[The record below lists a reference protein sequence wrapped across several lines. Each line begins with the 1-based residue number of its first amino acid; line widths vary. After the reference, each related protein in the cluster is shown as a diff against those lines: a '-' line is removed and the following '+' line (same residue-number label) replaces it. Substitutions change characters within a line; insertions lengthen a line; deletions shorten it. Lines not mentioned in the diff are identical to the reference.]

1 MKISVNQR
9 CVLLVI
15 LAMIFFLTLLMGLNQ
30 SNEVEELSSTKLQF
44 YHTQPVAIIPATK
57 QKLDTAVDKVVLINS
72 ASAEEIAQELD
83 GIGQAIAKR
92 IVTRRQTQGRFEN
105 FEQLKAVSGV
115 GMAKIEVNR
124 QRNSFDWVKM

>member
-15 LAMIFFLTLLMGLNQ
+15 LAMIFVLTLLMGLNQ
-30 SNEVEELSSTKLQF
+30 LNEIEELSSTKLQF
-44 YHTQPVAIIPATK
+44 SDTQPVAIIPATK
-57 QKLDTAVDKVVLINS
+57 QKLDTAIDIVVLINY

-124 QRNSFDWVKM
+124 QRISFD

>member
-15 LAMIFFLTLLMGLNQ
+15 LAMIFVLTLLMGLNQ
-30 SNEVEELSSTKLQF
+30 SNGVEELSSTKLQF
-44 YHTQPVAIIPATK
+44 SDTQPVAIIPATK
-57 QKLDTAVDKVVLINS
+57 QKLDTAIDKVVLINS

-124 QRNSFDWVKM
+124 QRISFD

>member
-15 LAMIFFLTLLMGLNQ
+15 LAMIFVLTLLMGLNQ

-44 YHTQPVAIIPATK
+44 SDTQPVAIIPATK
-57 QKLDTAVDKVVLINS
+57 QKLDTAIDKVVLINS

-124 QRNSFDWVKM
+124 QRISFD

>member
-1 MKISVNQR
+1 
-9 CVLLVI
+9 
-15 LAMIFFLTLLMGLNQ
+15 MGLNQ

-44 YHTQPVAIIPATK
+44 SDTQPVAIIPATK
-57 QKLDTAVDKVVLINS
+57 QKLDTAIDKVVLINS

-124 QRNSFDWVKM
+124 QRISFD

>member
-15 LAMIFFLTLLMGLNQ
+15 LAMIFVLTLLMGLNQ
-30 SNEVEELSSTKLQF
+30 SNGVEELSSTKLQF
-44 YHTQPVAIIPATK
+44 SDTQPVAIIPATK

-124 QRNSFDWVKM
+124 QRISFD

>member
-15 LAMIFFLTLLMGLNQ
+15 FAMIFVLTLLMGLNQ

-44 YHTQPVAIIPATK
+44 SDTQPVAIIPSTK

-72 ASAEEIAQELD
+72 ASAKEIAKELD

-124 QRNSFDWVKM
+124 QRISFD

>member
-1 MKISVNQR
+1 
-9 CVLLVI
+9 
-15 LAMIFFLTLLMGLNQ
+15 MGLNQ
-30 SNEVEELSSTKLQF
+30 SNGVEELSSAKLQF
-44 YHTQPVAIIPATK
+44 SDTQPVAIIPATK

-105 FEQLKAVSGV
+105 FEQLKAVFGV

-124 QRNSFDWVKM
+124 QRISFD

>member
-15 LAMIFFLTLLMGLNQ
+15 LAMIFVLTLLMGLNQ
-30 SNEVEELSSTKLQF
+30 SNEIEELSSTKLQF
-44 YHTQPVAIIPATK
+44 SDTQPVAIIPSTK
-57 QKLDTAVDKVVLINS
+57 QKLDTAIDKVVLINS

-124 QRNSFDWVKM
+124 QRISFD

>member
-15 LAMIFFLTLLMGLNQ
+15 LAMIFVLTLLMGLNQ

-44 YHTQPVAIIPATK
+44 SDTQPVAIIPATK

-92 IVTRRQTQGRFEN
+92 IVTRRQMQGRFEN

-124 QRNSFDWVKM
+124 QRISFD

>member
-15 LAMIFFLTLLMGLNQ
+15 LAMIFVLTLLMGLYQ

-44 YHTQPVAIIPATK
+44 SDTQPVAIIPATK

-92 IVTRRQTQGRFEN
+92 IVTRRQMQGRFEN
-105 FEQLKAVSGV
+105 FE
-115 GMAKIEVNR
+115 
-124 QRNSFDWVKM
+124 

>member
-15 LAMIFFLTLLMGLNQ
+15 LPMIFVLTLLMGLNQ
-30 SNEVEELSSTKLQF
+30 SNGVEELSSTKLQF
-44 YHTQPVAIIPATK
+44 SDTQPVAIIPATK

-92 IVTRRQTQGRFEN
+92 IVTRRQMQGRFEN

-124 QRNSFDWVKM
+124 QRISFD

>member
-15 LAMIFFLTLLMGLNQ
+15 LAMIFVLTLLMGLNQ

-44 YHTQPVAIIPATK
+44 SDTQPVAIIPATK

-92 IVTRRQTQGRFEN
+92 IVTRRQTQGHFEN
-105 FEQLKAVSGV
+105 FEQLKAFSGV

-124 QRNSFDWVKM
+124 QRISFD

>member
-15 LAMIFFLTLLMGLNQ
+15 LAMIFVLTLLMGLNQ

-44 YHTQPVAIIPATK
+44 SDTQPVAIIPATK

-72 ASAEEIAQELD
+72 ASAKEIAQELD

-92 IVTRRQTQGRFEN
+92 IVTRRQTQGHFEN
-105 FEQLKAVSGV
+105 FEQLKAFSGV

-124 QRNSFDWVKM
+124 QRISFD

>member
-15 LAMIFFLTLLMGLNQ
+15 LAMIFVLTLLMGLNQ
-30 SNEVEELSSTKLQF
+30 SNGVEELSSTKLQF
-44 YHTQPVAIIPATK
+44 SDTQPVAITPATK

-124 QRNSFDWVKM
+124 QRISFD

>member
-15 LAMIFFLTLLMGLNQ
+15 LAMIFVLTLLMGLNQ
-30 SNEVEELSSTKLQF
+30 SNGVEELSSTKLQF
-44 YHTQPVAIIPATK
+44 SDTQPVAIIPATK

-92 IVTRRQTQGRFEN
+92 IVTRRQTQGHFEN

-115 GMAKIEVNR
+115 GIAKIEVNR
-124 QRNSFDWVKM
+124 QRISFD

>member
-15 LAMIFFLTLLMGLNQ
+15 LAMIFVLTLLMGLNQ
-30 SNEVEELSSTKLQF
+30 SNGVEELSSTKLQF
-44 YHTQPVAIIPATK
+44 SDTQPVAIIPATK

-115 GMAKIEVNR
+115 GIAKIEVNR
-124 QRNSFDWVKM
+124 QRISFD

>member
-15 LAMIFFLTLLMGLNQ
+15 LAMIFVLTLLMGLNQ

-44 YHTQPVAIIPATK
+44 SVTQPVAIIPATK

-124 QRNSFDWVKM
+124 QRISFD

>member
-15 LAMIFFLTLLMGLNQ
+15 LAMIFVLTLLMGLNQ

-44 YHTQPVAIIPATK
+44 SDTQPVAIISATK

-92 IVTRRQTQGRFEN
+92 IVTRRQMQGRFEN

-124 QRNSFDWVKM
+124 QRISFD

>member
-15 LAMIFFLTLLMGLNQ
+15 LAMIFVLTLLVGLNQ
-30 SNEVEELSSTKLQF
+30 SNEVEELSSTKLEF
-44 YHTQPVAIIPATK
+44 SDTQPVAIIPATK
-57 QKLDTAVDKVVLINS
+57 KKLDTAIDKVVLINS

-124 QRNSFDWVKM
+124 QRISFD

>member
-15 LAMIFFLTLLMGLNQ
+15 LAMIFVLTLLMGLNQ
-30 SNEVEELSSTKLQF
+30 SNGVEELSSTKLQF
-44 YHTQPVAIIPATK
+44 SDTQPVAIISATK

-124 QRNSFDWVKM
+124 QRISFD

>member
-15 LAMIFFLTLLMGLNQ
+15 LAMIFVLTLLMGLNQ
-30 SNEVEELSSTKLQF
+30 SNGAEELSSTKLQF
-44 YHTQPVAIIPATK
+44 SDTQPVAIIPATK
-57 QKLDTAVDKVVLINS
+57 QKLDTAIDKVVLINS

-124 QRNSFDWVKM
+124 QRISFD

>member
-15 LAMIFFLTLLMGLNQ
+15 LAMIFVLTLLMGLSQ

-44 YHTQPVAIIPATK
+44 SDTQPVAIIPATK

-92 IVTRRQTQGRFEN
+92 IVTRRQMQGRFEN

-124 QRNSFDWVKM
+124 QRISFD

>member
-15 LAMIFFLTLLMGLNQ
+15 LAMIFVLTLLMGLNQ

-44 YHTQPVAIIPATK
+44 SDTQPVAIIPATK

-115 GMAKIEVNR
+115 GIAKIEVNR
-124 QRNSFDWVKM
+124 QRISFD

>member
-15 LAMIFFLTLLMGLNQ
+15 LAMIFVLTLLMGLNQ

-44 YHTQPVAIIPATK
+44 SDTQPVAIIPATK

-92 IVTRRQTQGRFEN
+92 IVTRRQMQGSFEN

-124 QRNSFDWVKM
+124 QRISFD

>member
-15 LAMIFFLTLLMGLNQ
+15 LAMIFVLTLLMGLNQ
-30 SNEVEELSSTKLQF
+30 SNEIEELSSTKLQF
-44 YHTQPVAIIPATK
+44 SDTQPVAIIPATK
-57 QKLDTAVDKVVLINS
+57 QKLDTAIDKVVLINS

-124 QRNSFDWVKM
+124 QRISFD

>member
-9 CVLLVI
+9 CLLLVI
-15 LAMIFFLTLLMGLNQ
+15 LAMIFVLTLLMGLNQ
-30 SNEVEELSSTKLQF
+30 SNGVEELSSTKLQF
-44 YHTQPVAIIPATK
+44 SDTQPVAIIPATK
-57 QKLDTAVDKVVLINS
+57 QKLDTAIDKVVLINS

-124 QRNSFDWVKM
+124 QRISFD

>member
-15 LAMIFFLTLLMGLNQ
+15 LAMIFVLTLLMGLNQ

-44 YHTQPVAIIPATK
+44 SDTQPVAIIPATK

-124 QRNSFDWVKM
+124 QRISFD

>member
-15 LAMIFFLTLLMGLNQ
+15 LTMIFVLTLLMGLNQ

-44 YHTQPVAIIPATK
+44 SDTQPVAIIPSTK

-72 ASAEEIAQELD
+72 ASAKEIAKELD

-124 QRNSFDWVKM
+124 QRISFD

>member
-15 LAMIFFLTLLMGLNQ
+15 LAMIFVLTLLMGLNQ

-44 YHTQPVAIIPATK
+44 SDTQPVAIIPATK
-57 QKLDTAVDKVVLINS
+57 EKLDTAVDKVVLINS

-124 QRNSFDWVKM
+124 QRISFD

>member
-15 LAMIFFLTLLMGLNQ
+15 LAMIFVLTLLMGLNQ
-30 SNEVEELSSTKLQF
+30 SNGVEELSSTKLQF
-44 YHTQPVAIIPATK
+44 SDTQPVAIIPATK

-83 GIGQAIAKR
+83 GVGQAIAKR
-92 IVTRRQTQGRFEN
+92 IITRRQTQGRFEN

-124 QRNSFDWVKM
+124 QRISFD

>member
-15 LAMIFFLTLLMGLNQ
+15 LAMIFVLTLLMGLNQ
-30 SNEVEELSSTKLQF
+30 SNGVEELSSTKLQF
-44 YHTQPVAIIPATK
+44 SDTQPVAIIPATK

-72 ASAEEIAQELD
+72 ASAKEIAQELD

-124 QRNSFDWVKM
+124 QRISFD

>member
-15 LAMIFFLTLLMGLNQ
+15 LTMIFVLTLLMGLNQ

-44 YHTQPVAIIPATK
+44 SDTQPVAIIPATK
-57 QKLDTAVDKVVLINS
+57 QKLDTAIDKVVLINS

-124 QRNSFDWVKM
+124 QRISFD

>member
-15 LAMIFFLTLLMGLNQ
+15 LAMIFVLTLLMGLNQ
-30 SNEVEELSSTKLQF
+30 SNGVEELSSTKLQF
-44 YHTQPVAIIPATK
+44 SDTQPVAIIPATK
-57 QKLDTAVDKVVLINS
+57 QKLDTAIDKVVLINS

-92 IVTRRQTQGRFEN
+92 IVTRRQTQGHFEN

-115 GMAKIEVNR
+115 GIAKIEVNR
-124 QRNSFDWVKM
+124 QRISFD

>member
-1 MKISVNQR
+1 MKISVNQS

-15 LAMIFFLTLLMGLNQ
+15 LAMIFVLTLLMGLNQ
-30 SNEVEELSSTKLQF
+30 SNGVEELSSAKLQF
-44 YHTQPVAIIPATK
+44 SDTQPVAIIPATK

-92 IVTRRQTQGRFEN
+92 IVTRRQMQGRFEN

-124 QRNSFDWVKM
+124 QRISFD

>member
-15 LAMIFFLTLLMGLNQ
+15 LAMIFVLTLLMGLNQ
-30 SNEVEELSSTKLQF
+30 SNGVEELSSTKLQF
-44 YHTQPVAIIPATK
+44 SDTQPVAIIPATK

-92 IVTRRQTQGRFEN
+92 IVTRRQMQGRFEN

-124 QRNSFDWVKM
+124 QRISFD

>member
-15 LAMIFFLTLLMGLNQ
+15 LAMIFVLTLLMGLNQ
-30 SNEVEELSSTKLQF
+30 SNEIEELSSTKLQF
-44 YHTQPVAIIPATK
+44 SDIQPVAIITATK
-57 QKLDTAVDKVVLINS
+57 QKLDTAIDKVVLINS

-124 QRNSFDWVKM
+124 QRISFD

>member
-15 LAMIFFLTLLMGLNQ
+15 LAMIFVLTLLMGLNQ

-44 YHTQPVAIIPATK
+44 SDTQPVAIIPATK

-92 IVTRRQTQGRFEN
+92 IVTRRQTQGHFEN

-115 GMAKIEVNR
+115 GIAKIEINR
-124 QRNSFDWVKM
+124 QRISFD